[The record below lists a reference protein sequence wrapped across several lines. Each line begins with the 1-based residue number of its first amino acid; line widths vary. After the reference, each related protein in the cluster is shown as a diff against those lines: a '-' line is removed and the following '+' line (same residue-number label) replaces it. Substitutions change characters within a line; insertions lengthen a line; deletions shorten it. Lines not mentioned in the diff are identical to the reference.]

1 MEDTWHTFSWVATA
15 NCLPS
20 NLKFSIGVFEVNG
33 PEAWRPNGILC
44 RFIAIFFCE
53 VVNLR
58 SEFSS
63 FWLKIFSWAFWYWW
77 LSVYPMEEFGSIILD
92 YKNEEVDYWHANIWK
107 KKFSVTFYERVGCLT
122 LLTVCHLSLCWN
134 LLCLF

>member
-1 MEDTWHTFSWVATA
+1 MEDAWHTFSWVATA

-44 RFIAIFFCE
+44 RFIAIFFWA

-92 YKNEEVDYWHANIWK
+92 NKNEELDFCHANIRK
-107 KKFSVTFYERVGCLT
+107 KNFRSHIIRGGCLS
-122 LLTVCHLSLCWN
+122 LLTVCHLSLCCN
-134 LLCLF
+134 LLCVF